1 MWGMIAGQLM
11 QGVLN
16 MYGAHQQ
23 GKQNAS
29 MYAFQARQDE
39 ENARAASLE
48 TSLAE
53 DQLRKQNRK
62 QLGEL
67 EARLAE
73 NGLSGSTFDRVFSD
87 SASNLE
93 QDALNLRYEGLSR
106 WRNYK
111 NSAAMN
117 RYGVTMS
124 KVNARQAVWQ
134 AGLNSAV
141 GAMGSYAMYNSMKTP
156 QPMTQA
162 EHAQFQEDLNQIAHQ
177 YHSPFKAT
185 GYGAGNKLSLL

>member
-1 MWGMIAGQLM
+1 MWGMIIGQAVKGIM
-11 QGVLN
+11 N

-29 MYAFQARQDE
+29 MYAFQARQDD
-39 ENARAASLE
+39 ENARAVALE

-124 KVNARQAVWQ
+124 QANARNAVWQ
-134 AGLNSAV
+134 AGINSAV
-141 GAMGSYAMYNSMKTP
+141 GAMSTYADYNATKVPTNTNG
-156 QPMTQA
+156 TQSLDTKQ
-162 EHAQFQEDLNQIAHQ
+162 AQNIMNYQQQ
-177 YHSPFKAT
+177 YDPWT
-185 GYGAGNKLSLL
+185 R

>member
-141 GAMGSYAMYNSMKTP
+141 GAMGSYAMYNAWNAATTTNGTQSLDTP
-156 QPMTQA
+156 Q
-162 EHAQFQEDLNQIAHQ
+162 AQNIMNYQQQ
-177 YHSPFKAT
+177 YAPWT
-185 GYGAGNKLSLL
+185 R

>member
-1 MWGMIAGQLM
+1 
-11 QGVLN
+11 
-16 MYGAHQQ
+16 
-23 GKQNAS
+23 

-39 ENARAASLE
+39 ENARAVALE
-48 TSLAE
+48 NSLAE

-124 KVNARQAVWQ
+124 QANARNAVWQ
-134 AGLNSAV
+134 AGINSAV
-141 GAMGSYAMYNSMKTP
+141 GAMSTYAAYNATKVPTNTNG
-156 QPMTQA
+156 TQSLDTKQ
-162 EHAQFQEDLNQIAHQ
+162 AQNIMNYQQQ
-177 YHSPFKAT
+177 YAPWT
-185 GYGAGNKLSLL
+185 R

>member
-1 MWGMIAGQLM
+1 MWGMIFGQAM
-11 QGVLN
+11 QGIMN

-39 ENARAASLE
+39 ENARAVSLE

-53 DQLRKQNRK
+53 DTMRKQNRK

-93 QDALNLRYEGLSR
+93 QDALNLRYEGQSR

-124 KVNARQAVWQ
+124 KVNARNAVWQ
-134 AGLNSAV
+134 AGINSAV
-141 GAMGSYAMYNSMKTP
+141 GAMSSYAMYN
-156 QPMTQA
+156 
-162 EHAQFQEDLNQIAHQ
+162 
-177 YHSPFKAT
+177 
-185 GYGAGNKLSLL
+185 AGNAATEGTQSLDTKQAQNIMNYQQQYAPWTR

>member
-1 MWGMIAGQLM
+1 MWGMIIGQLV
-11 QGVLN
+11 QGVIN
-16 MYGAHQQ
+16 MYGAHKQ
-23 GKQNAS
+23 GKAEAA
-29 MYAFQARQDE
+29 MYNFQARQDD
-39 ENARAASLE
+39 ENARAQALE

-73 NGLSGSTFDRVFSD
+73 NGLSGSTFDRVFTD

-93 QDALNLRYEGLSR
+93 QDALNLRYEGQSR

-117 RYGVTMS
+117 RYGATMA
-124 KVNARQAVWQ
+124 KANARNAVWQ
-134 AGLNSAV
+134 AGINSAV
-141 GAMGSYAMYNSMKTP
+141 GAMTTYAAYNATKVSSSTNGTQSLNTP
-156 QPMTQA
+156 Q
-162 EHAQFQEDLNQIAHQ
+162 AQNIMNYQQQ
-177 YHSPFKAT
+177 YAPWT
-185 GYGAGNKLSLL
+185 R

>member
-1 MWGMIAGQLM
+1 MWGMVIGQLV
-11 QGVLN
+11 QGVIN
-16 MYGAHQQ
+16 MYGAHKQ
-23 GKQNAS
+23 GKAEAA
-29 MYAFQARQDE
+29 MYNFQASQDD
-39 ENARAASLE
+39 ENARAQALE

-73 NGLSGSTFDRVFSD
+73 NGLSGSTFDRVFTD

-93 QDALNLRYEGLSR
+93 QDALNLRYEGQSR

-117 RYGVTMS
+117 RYGATMA
-124 KVNARQAVWQ
+124 KANARNAVWQ
-134 AGLNSAV
+134 AGINSAV
-141 GAMGSYAMYNSMKTP
+141 GAMTTYAAYNATKVPTNTNGTQSLNTP
-156 QPMTQA
+156 Q
-162 EHAQFQEDLNQIAHQ
+162 AQNIMNYQQQ
-177 YHSPFKAT
+177 YAPWT
-185 GYGAGNKLSLL
+185 R

>member
-1 MWGMIAGQLM
+1 MWGMVIGQLV
-11 QGVLN
+11 QGVIN
-16 MYGAHQQ
+16 MYGAHKQ
-23 GKQNAS
+23 GKAEAA
-29 MYAFQARQDE
+29 MYNFQARQDD
-39 ENARAASLE
+39 ENARAQALE

-73 NGLSGSTFDRVFSD
+73 NGLSGSTFDRVFTD

-93 QDALNLRYEGLSR
+93 QDALNLRYEGQSR

-117 RYGVTMS
+117 RYGATMA
-124 KVNARQAVWQ
+124 KANARNAVWQ
-134 AGLNSAV
+134 AGINSAV
-141 GAMGSYAMYNSMKTP
+141 GAMTTYAAYNATKVPTNTNGTQSLNTP
-156 QPMTQA
+156 Q
-162 EHAQFQEDLNQIAHQ
+162 AQNIMNYQQQ
-177 YHSPFKAT
+177 YAPWT
-185 GYGAGNKLSLL
+185 R

>member
-1 MWGMIAGQLM
+1 MWGLLAAQLM
-11 QGVLN
+11 QGVFN

-23 GKQNAS
+23 GKAEAA
-29 MYAFQARQDE
+29 MYGFQARQDE
-39 ENARAASLE
+39 ENARAVSLE

-124 KVNARQAVWQ
+124 KANARTNVLAQGLDTAVSML
-134 AGLNSAV
+134 GTSA
-141 GAMGSYAMYNSMKTP
+141 K
-156 QPMTQA
+156 
-162 EHAQFQEDLNQIAHQ
+162 
-177 YHSPFKAT
+177 
-185 GYGAGNKLSLL
+185 YGAGSKLNDNAGSYKTLDDGLSKNIMSYQRQNMPWMR

>member
-23 GKQNAS
+23 GEQNAS

-141 GAMGSYAMYNSMKTP
+141 GAMGSYAMYNAWNTATTTNGTQSLDTP
-156 QPMTQA
+156 Q
-162 EHAQFQEDLNQIAHQ
+162 AQNIMNYQQQ
-177 YHSPFKAT
+177 YAPWT
-185 GYGAGNKLSLL
+185 R

>member
-1 MWGMIAGQLM
+1 MWGMIAGRLM

-29 MYAFQARQDE
+29 MYAFQAQQDD
-39 ENARAASLE
+39 ENARAVALE

-87 SASNLE
+87 SLSNLE

-141 GAMGSYAMYNSMKTP
+141 GAMGSYAMYN
-156 QPMTQA
+156 
-162 EHAQFQEDLNQIAHQ
+162 
-177 YHSPFKAT
+177 
-185 GYGAGNKLSLL
+185 AGNLRADTVQRNKDINDYLNSDLYKGGIQLRRK

>member
-1 MWGMIAGQLM
+1 MWGMIFGQAM
-11 QGVLN
+11 QGIMN

-39 ENARAASLE
+39 ENARAVSLE

-53 DQLRKQNRK
+53 DTMRKQNRK

-87 SASNLE
+87 SSSNLE
-93 QDALNLRYEGLSR
+93 QDALNLRYEGQSR

-124 KVNARQAVWQ
+124 KVNARNAMWQ

-141 GAMGSYAMYNSMKTP
+141 GAMSSYAMYNTGNAAAGTKG
-156 QPMTQA
+156 TQSLDTKQ
-162 EHAQFQEDLNQIAHQ
+162 AQNIMNYQQQ
-177 YHSPFKAT
+177 YAPWT
-185 GYGAGNKLSLL
+185 R

>member
-1 MWGMIAGQLM
+1 MWGLLAAPLM
-11 QGVLN
+11 QGIFN
-16 MYGAHQQ
+16 MYGAHKQ
-23 GKQNAS
+23 GKAQAA
-29 MYAFQARQDE
+29 MYGFQARQDE
-39 ENARAASLE
+39 ENARAVALE
-48 TSLAE
+48 NAIAE
-53 DQLRKQNRK
+53 DSLRKQNRR

-93 QDALNLRYEGLSR
+93 QDALNLRYEGQSR

-124 KVNARQAVWQ
+124 KVNARNAMWQ

-141 GAMGSYAMYNSMKTP
+141 GAMSSYAMYN
-156 QPMTQA
+156 
-162 EHAQFQEDLNQIAHQ
+162 
-177 YHSPFKAT
+177 
-185 GYGAGNKLSLL
+185 AGNAAATKGTQSLDTKQAQNIMNYQQQYAPWTR

>member
-1 MWGMIAGQLM
+1 MWGMIFGQAM
-11 QGVLN
+11 QGIMN

-39 ENARAASLE
+39 ENARAVSLE

-53 DQLRKQNRK
+53 DTMRKQNRK

-93 QDALNLRYEGLSR
+93 QDALNLRYEGQSR

-124 KVNARQAVWQ
+124 KVNARNAMWQ

-141 GAMGSYAMYNSMKTP
+141 GVMSSYAMYN
-156 QPMTQA
+156 
-162 EHAQFQEDLNQIAHQ
+162 
-177 YHSPFKAT
+177 
-185 GYGAGNKLSLL
+185 AGNAAAGTKGTQSLDTKQAQNIMNYQQQYAPWMR

>member
-1 MWGMIAGQLM
+1 MWGMIFGQAM
-11 QGVLN
+11 QGIMN

-39 ENARAASLE
+39 ENARAVSLE

-53 DQLRKQNRK
+53 DTMRKQNRK

-93 QDALNLRYEGLSR
+93 QDALNLRYEGQSR

-124 KVNARQAVWQ
+124 KVNARNAMWQ

-141 GAMGSYAMYNSMKTP
+141 GAMSSYAMYN
-156 QPMTQA
+156 
-162 EHAQFQEDLNQIAHQ
+162 
-177 YHSPFKAT
+177 
-185 GYGAGNKLSLL
+185 AGNAAATKGNQSLDTKQAQNIMNYQQQYAPWTR

>member
-1 MWGMIAGQLM
+1 MWGMIIGQAVKGIM
-11 QGVLN
+11 N

-23 GKQNAS
+23 GKQESA
-29 MYAFQARQDE
+29 MYAFQARQDD
-39 ENARAASLE
+39 ENARAVALE
-48 TSLAE
+48 NSLAE

-73 NGLSGSTFDRVFSD
+73 NGLSGSTFNRVFSD

-124 KVNARQAVWQ
+124 QANARNAVWQ
-134 AGLNSAV
+134 AGINSAV
-141 GAMGSYAMYNSMKTP
+141 EAMSTYADYNATKVPTNTNG
-156 QPMTQA
+156 TQSLDTKQA
-162 EHAQFQEDLNQIAHQ
+162 KNIMNYQQQ
-177 YHSPFKAT
+177 YAPWT
-185 GYGAGNKLSLL
+185 R

>member
-1 MWGMIAGQLM
+1 
-11 QGVLN
+11 
-16 MYGAHQQ
+16 
-23 GKQNAS
+23 
-29 MYAFQARQDE
+29 MYAFQARQDD
-39 ENARAASLE
+39 ENARAVALE

-124 KVNARQAVWQ
+124 QANARNAVWQ
-134 AGLNSAV
+134 AGINSAV
-141 GAMGSYAMYNSMKTP
+141 GAMSTYAAYNATKEPTNTNG
-156 QPMTQA
+156 TQSLDTKQ
-162 EHAQFQEDLNQIAHQ
+162 AQNIMNYQQQ
-177 YHSPFKAT
+177 YAPWT
-185 GYGAGNKLSLL
+185 R